1 MNFLATEIVM
11 IWMDIIIMWLIITTG
26 FQAGKYFM
34 FVINSI
40 GIMAFAL
47 LKNAQIMIS
56 KAF

>member
-1 MNFLATEIVM
+1 
-11 IWMDIIIMWLIITTG
+11 MWLIITTG

>member
-34 FVINSI
+34 LVINII

-47 LKNAQIMIS
+47 LKNAQIMIL